1 MVSNINDT
9 SPVEAPVETFTSTEF
24 GSIRALSD
32 EQGEPLF
39 VASDI
44 AKTLGYG
51 DATHMTRRLDDDEKG
66 LRQVETLGGVQQMTS
81 ETEPLHYHQVLSWV
95 RTQENV
101 WFTPVIRRHM
111 EAFDEDACACE
122 ITGWCDFC
130 GYRTIEELENVQG
143 RDRRRLLEIVE
154 RHATF
159 KTKAE

>member
-1 MVSNINDT
+1 
-9 SPVEAPVETFTSTEF
+9 
-24 GSIRALSD
+24 
-32 EQGEPLF
+32 
-39 VASDI
+39 
-44 AKTLGYG
+44 
-51 DATHMTRRLDDDEKG
+51 
-66 LRQVETLGGVQQMTS
+66 MTS

-111 EAFDEDACACE
+111 ESFDEDACACE
-122 ITGWCDFC
+122 ITGWCDCC